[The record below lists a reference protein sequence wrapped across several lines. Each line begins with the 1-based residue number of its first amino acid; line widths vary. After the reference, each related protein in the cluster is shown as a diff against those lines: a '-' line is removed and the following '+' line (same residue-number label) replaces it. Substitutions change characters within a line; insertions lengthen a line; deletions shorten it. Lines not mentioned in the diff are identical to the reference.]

1 MAYLV
6 TGGTG
11 YIGSYVVRDLL
22 KVGKKV
28 VCLQRSGI
36 TQVAREVIGED
47 KLRETTII
55 QGDVSNLLQ
64 LLEIVK
70 EHEIDCIVHAGYSIP
85 PGSEH
90 DPATALRV
98 NSVGMNNVLEAVRL
112 FGVRRV
118 VWTSSSNALGTVFQY
133 YKDPVPDDAVYKP
146 VTMYGATK
154 VLNEFMC
161 KLYFDQFKVDSIGFR
176 LPRVYGIGR
185 WHGAAGVFTE
195 FLRKAA
201 LNIPQQLDDAD
212 HTNDFVYIDDV
223 SAFIAAA
230 CEIPTTRTRVFN
242 VAEGDYSNRQV
253 VEVIHRINP
262 MAPIE
267 LVKPQ
272 PGVVKGYVLPKL
284 DDTGLRTELGWSYK
298 YDIEAGLRKCLNII
312 REREGLTLF

>member
-11 YIGSYVVRDLL
+11 YVGSYVVRDLL

-28 VCLQRSGI
+28 VCFQRSAL
-36 TQVAREVIGED
+36 TKVAREVIGED
-47 KLRETTII
+47 KLREITIV
-55 QGDVSNLLQ
+55 QGDVSNSLQ
-64 LLEIVK
+64 LFEVVK
-70 EHEIDCIVHAGYSIP
+70 GHGIECIVHAGYSIP
-85 PGSEH
+85 PGSEQ

-118 VWTSSSNALGTVFQY
+118 VWTSSSNALGSVFKY
-133 YKDPVPDDAVYKP
+133 YSDPVPDDGLYKP

-154 VLNEFMC
+154 ALNEFMC
-161 KLYFDQFKVDSIGFR
+161 NLYFEKFKVDSIGFR

-185 WHGAAGVFTE
+185 WHGSTGVFTE

-201 LNIPQQLDDAD
+201 LNIPQQLDDNE
-212 HTNDFVYIDDV
+212 HTTGYVYIEDA

-230 CEIPTTRTRVFN
+230 CDIPTTKTRVFN
-242 VAEGDYSNRQV
+242 VSEGDYANRQV
-253 VEVIHRINP
+253 VEIIHRINP
-262 MAPIE
+262 EAPIE

-272 PGVVKGYVLPKL
+272 PGFVKGYLLPKL
-284 DDTGLRTELGWSYK
+284 DAKGLQTELGWSYR
-298 YDIEAGLRKCLNII
+298 YDIEAGLRKCLNNLRA
-312 REREGLTLF
+312 RECLPPF